1 MWSILGTAYWQAWVH
16 TPSQRYLKKK
26 VFLVHSQVAYRG
38 IYVHIFVCVVLIH
51 VGYKLMVENT
61 RSESTLFGICVWVGA
76 WALSGDR
83 YTSEKSYIKIGD

>member
-1 MWSILGTAYWQAWVH
+1 MWSILGTAYWQAWIH

-26 VFLVHSQVAYRG
+26 SV
-38 IYVHIFVCVVLIH
+38 YVHIFVCVVLIH

-61 RSESTLFGICVWVGA
+61 RSKSTLFGICVWVGV

-83 YTSEKSYIKIGD
+83 YASEKSYIKIGD

>member
-1 MWSILGTAYWQAWVH
+1 MEHTWHSLLASLGTHAF
-16 TPSQRYLKKK
+16 TEIFKKK